1 MCEKSFNQSSARNI
15 HMKIHTGKRSYVCQI
30 CSSAFTQ
37 SASLKRHM
45 KIHINTDLNENSN
58 DEPVMNNFMNNAYS
72 EGINQ
77 NISSIL

>member
-1 MCEKSFNQSSARNI
+1 
-15 HMKIHTGKRSYVCQI
+15 MKIHAGKRSYVCQI

-58 DEPVMNNFMNNAYS
+58 DEPVMNNFLNAYS
-72 EGINQ
+72 ERINQ